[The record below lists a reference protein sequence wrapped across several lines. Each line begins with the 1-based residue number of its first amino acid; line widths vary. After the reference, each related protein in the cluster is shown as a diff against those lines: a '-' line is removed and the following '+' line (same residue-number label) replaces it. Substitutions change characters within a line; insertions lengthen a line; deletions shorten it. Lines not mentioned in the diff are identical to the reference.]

1 MRPIVISRNPRWAC
15 STSREFVWEFPENQK
30 DSHLVTTNYLCV
42 MGPQATQPE
51 FSFSKEALL
60 KNRKESSGG
69 YILENKQKPE

>member
-1 MRPIVISRNPRWAC
+1 
-15 STSREFVWEFPENQK
+15 
-30 DSHLVTTNYLCV
+30 